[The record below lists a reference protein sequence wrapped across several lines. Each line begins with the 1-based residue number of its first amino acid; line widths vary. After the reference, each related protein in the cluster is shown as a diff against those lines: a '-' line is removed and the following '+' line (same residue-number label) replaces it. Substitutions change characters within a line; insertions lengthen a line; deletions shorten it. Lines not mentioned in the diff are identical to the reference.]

1 MITISAESS
10 VAEFRNFQ
18 KTINHPIL
26 KVAPNDHVVF
36 QEFEAICVEL
46 LSTLGDLE
54 ASLEDMTNWKDDF
67 LTQSVPSNVKLQLA
81 ILFARMLRCKSD
93 LHEPIFEL
101 ITQVKLYAK
110 PWVEKRNVIMDL
122 EKEYQRYT

>member
-1 MITISAESS
+1 
-10 VAEFRNFQ
+10 
-18 KTINHPIL
+18 
-26 KVAPNDHVVF
+26 
-36 QEFEAICVEL
+36 L
-46 LSTLGDLE
+46 LSALGDLE
-54 ASLEDMTNWKDDF
+54 ASLEDMTTWKDDF

-93 LHEPIFEL
+93 LHEPIFEM

-122 EKEYQRYT
+122 EKEYQRYNCSIEKIDTLQSLT